1 MPIIRLG
8 RITETPVPRAAIRSA
23 KPAPRVLRPKR
34 RCGIAFQ
41 IIKAVTR
48 HGTLE
53 PARPRFPGARRPGP
67 RRRQRAGRH
76 ALPRIR
82 GHHLCERGAG
92 EHRRPVRRS
101 LGRGWQMIT
110 WPLWSHIIFAL
121 ATGIACGIVA
131 ARYPEVIS
139 PLDAAI
145 LGTLVVYPV
154 MVAMWWRL
162 HRPGGSDR

>member
-8 RITETPVPRAAIRSA
+8 RITETPVPRAATTST
-23 KPAPRVLRPKR
+23 KPALRVLRAKKR
-34 RCGIAFQ
+34 CRIAFP
-41 IIKAVTR
+41 IIKAATR

-53 PARPRFPGARRPGP
+53 PARHPSRGTRRPGP
-67 RRRQRAGRH
+67 RRRRAGRH

-92 EHRRPVRRS
+92 EHMRTVRRS
-101 LGRGWQMIT
+101 LRRAWQMIT
-110 WPLWSHIIFAL
+110 WTLSGHIIFAL

-139 PLDAAI
+139 PPYAAI

-154 MVAMWWRL
+154 IVAMWRL
-162 HRPGGSDR
+162 HRPGGS